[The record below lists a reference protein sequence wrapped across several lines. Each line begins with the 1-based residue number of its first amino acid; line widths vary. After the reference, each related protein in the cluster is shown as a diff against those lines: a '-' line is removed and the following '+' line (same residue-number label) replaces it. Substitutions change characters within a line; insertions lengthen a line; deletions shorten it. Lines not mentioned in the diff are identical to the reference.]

1 MSQGLP
7 RLAKREDGTWRKT
20 GNIIFPSGLEIFSPK
35 MEMLEKKTGNIVFH
49 LTWKYFQQIYPFRRH
64 NLPPTLETLI
74 RNFPKKSW
82 NFQNFPKVSKFSKY
96 FKFPKISIGLGYI
109 TSNISGEIML
119 NTKKMWRSIDKK
131 LKYMQIKTGDT
142 FFSPDIFQSKLEKI
156 PEGLPQLPDAAI
168 LLPYI
173 QGLDCSLT

>member
-49 LTWKYFQQIYPFRRH
+49 LTWKYFQQIYPSRRH

-74 RNFPKKSW
+74 RNFPKKKLKLSKFSKKSW
-82 NFQNFPKVSKFSKY
+82 NFQNFPKVSKFFKY
-96 FKFPKISIGLGYI
+96 FKFLKISIGSGYI
-109 TSNISGEIML
+109 TSNISSETMF
-119 NTKKMWRSIDKK
+119 NTKTNVKKYWQK
-131 LKYMQIKTGDT
+131 LKILLYII

-173 QGLDCSLT
+173 